1 MYLIGIE
8 ERVITDAAL
17 QQTGIGEDD
26 IQGRESTFRDLED
39 IRLTLAGD
47 GTAYARLMERHQEKV
62 AIRMW
67 RFTRNTSAHRELVQD
82 VFVET
87 YTSLR
92 TYKAKAPFEHWLAK
106 ISTAVGYRYWRRKTR
121 ERLNLMIPI
130 EDWDQVFVMEP
141 DSLDPERAA
150 RILHTLME
158 QLPPRDR
165 LVLMLRYIEN
175 RSTEETAELTGWTQT
190 MVKVQAWRAR
200 SKLKRLF
207 ETSGL
212 EV

>member
-1 MYLIGIE
+1 M
-8 ERVITDAAL
+8 V
-17 QQTGIGEDD
+17 
-26 IQGRESTFRDLED
+26 
-39 IRLTLAGD
+39 
-47 GTAYARLMERHQEKV
+47 ERHQEKV
-62 AIRMW
+62 AARMW
-67 RFTRNTSAHRELVQD
+67 RFTRNTSVHKELVQD

-87 YTSLR
+87 FTSLR

-106 ISTAVGYRYWRRKTR
+106 ISTAVGYRYWRKKSR
-121 ERLNLMIPI
+121 ERVNPTIPI
-130 EDWDQVFVMEP
+130 EDWDQVLAVEP
-141 DSLDPERAA
+141 DSLDPEKAA
-150 RILHTLME
+150 GILHTLME

-165 LVLMLRYIEN
+165 LVLMLRYIED
-175 RSTEETAELTGWTQT
+175 RSVEETAELTGWTQT

>member
-1 MYLIGIE
+1 M
-8 ERVITDAAL
+8 
-17 QQTGIGEDD
+17 GEDD
-26 IQGRESTFRDLED
+26 IRRRESTSRDLED
-39 IRLTLAGD
+39 IRQTLAGD
-47 GTAYARLMERHQEKV
+47 GTAYARLVERHQEKV
-62 AIRMW
+62 AARMW
-67 RFTRNTSAHRELVQD
+67 RFTRNTSVHKELVQD

-87 YTSLR
+87 FTSLR

-106 ISTAVGYRYWRRKTR
+106 ISTAVGYRYWRKKSR
-121 ERLNLMIPI
+121 ERVNPTIPI
-130 EDWDQVFVMEP
+130 EDWDQVLAVEP
-141 DSLDPERAA
+141 DSLDPEKAA
-150 RILHTLME
+150 GILHTLME

-165 LVLMLRYIEN
+165 LVLMLRYIED
-175 RSTEETAELTGWTQT
+175 RSVEETAELTGWTQT